1 MEKSRIDTL
10 TSFRFFMILI
20 IAFSHVYFVGGDGVV
35 GKFIYTHIQN
45 PSLPVEFFFVMS
57 GFGLTYR
64 SLMKGKNAI
73 DGSFTLLKGLSF
85 GIQRMKKLYWLYVLT
100 MASMIPLTALW
111 KNWELNNWT
120 MSGIQTLISFFADL
134 TLTQSIYG
142 VSRIA
147 NELNG
152 PCWFI
157 SVLFILYCFY
167 PLLERLNQKIVNLS
181 MRRILIILLITEVLT
196 YLLLIPLSYLKGNSP
211 FDYIAYGGPYS
222 RLFSMFSG
230 ILICDLYYKG
240 RNILRNNTF
249 WEIVAV
255 TVALWWIY
263 NMRVYYNP
271 QDNFPLR
278 YPVVAIINNLI
289 SLGIVYVFSFEKG
302 AISRILLKKPLIT
315 LGGCAMY
322 IYLLHWPVIYNV
334 YGVINQLLPMTDI
347 VKIFTTVLI
356 FVVTGVLTYIIWKYE
371 SKIMGYIDSQFK
383 EV

>member
-10 TSFRFFMILI
+10 TSLRFYMILI
-20 IAFSHVYFVGGDGVV
+20 IAFSHVYFLSGADGL
-35 GKFIYTHIQN
+35 GKFLHTHIQN

-73 DGSFTLLKGLSF
+73 EGSFTLIKGLKF

-100 MASMIPLTALW
+100 MASMIPLEALW

-142 VSRIA
+142 VSSIA

-167 PLLERLNQKIVNLS
+167 PLLERLNQKIVKLS
-181 MRRILIILLITEVLT
+181 MSRIFCIILFIEVLT
-196 YLLLIPLSYLKGNSP
+196 YLLLIPLSYLKDNSP

-222 RLFSMFSG
+222 RFFSMFSG
-230 ILICDLYYKG
+230 VLICDLYYKG
-240 RNILRNNTF
+240 RNRLKNNTL
-249 WEIVAV
+249 WEVVAV
-255 TVALWWIY
+255 AVALWWIY

-271 QDNFPLR
+271 QDNFPVR

-302 AISRILLKKPLIT
+302 AISRFLQKKT
-315 LGGCAMY
+315 LVIWGGCAMY

-334 YGVINQLLPMTDI
+334 YGVINQLLPMTLI
-347 VKIFTTVLI
+347 VKIFTTLLI
-356 FVVTGVLTYIIWKYE
+356 FVVTGILTYIIWKYE
-371 SKIMGYIDSQFK
+371 SKVMGYINSQLK
-383 EV
+383 

>member
-20 IAFSHVYFVGGDGVV
+20 IAFSHVYFLGGEDGL
-35 GKFIYTHIQN
+35 GKFLHTHIQN

-64 SLMKGKNAI
+64 SLTKGKNAI
-73 DGSFTLLKGLSF
+73 EGSFTLIKGLKF

-111 KNWELNNWT
+111 TNWDLNDWI
-120 MSGIQTLISFFADL
+120 MSGIQTTIHFFADL
-134 TLTQSIYG
+134 TLTQSLYG
-142 VSRIA
+142 VSKIA

-167 PLLERLNQKIVNLS
+167 PLLEKLNRKIVKLS
-181 MRRILIILLITEVLT
+181 VRRIFIILLITEVLSF
-196 YLLLIPLSYLKGNSP
+196 LLLMPLSYLKGNSP
-211 FDYIAYGGPYS
+211 FDYIAYGSPYT
-222 RLFSMFSG
+222 RFFSMLSG

-240 RNILRNNTF
+240 RNRLSNNTF

-255 TVALWWIY
+255 TVALLWIY
-263 NMRVYYNP
+263 NMRVYYDP
-271 QDNFPLR
+271 QDNFPVR

-302 AISRILLKKPLIT
+302 AISRILQKKSLIA

-322 IYLLHWPVIYNV
+322 IYMLHFPVIYNV
-334 YGVINQLLPMTDI
+334 YGLVNQLLPMTVM

-356 FVVTGVLTYIIWKYE
+356 FVITGILTYITWKYE
-371 SKIMGYIDSQFK
+371 SKVMGYIDSQLK
-383 EV
+383 

>member
-73 DGSFTLLKGLSF
+73 EGSFTLIKGLRF

-100 MASMIPLTALW
+100 MASMIPLEALW

-120 MSGIQTLISFFADL
+120 QSGIQTLISFFADL

-142 VSRIA
+142 VSKIA

-181 MRRILIILLITEVLT
+181 IQRIFIILLVTEVLT
-196 YLLLIPLSYLKGNSP
+196 YFLLIPLSCLKANSP
-211 FDYIAYGGPYS
+211 FDYIAYGSPYI
-222 RLFSMFSG
+222 RFFSMFSG

-240 RNILRNNTF
+240 RNILKNNTF

-271 QDNFPLR
+271 QDNFPVR

-302 AISRILLKKPLIT
+302 AISRILQKKLLIA

-322 IYLLHWPVIYNV
+322 VYLLHFPVIQNV
-334 YGVINQLLPMTDI
+334 YGVINQLLPMTVM
-347 VKIFTTVLI
+347 VKVFTVILI
-356 FVVTGVLTYIIWKYE
+356 FIITGVLTYIIWKYE
-371 SKIMGYIDSQFK
+371 SRVVKYLEFQK
-383 EV
+383 

>member
-73 DGSFTLLKGLSF
+73 EGSFTLIKGLRF

-100 MASMIPLTALW
+100 MASMIPLEALW

-120 MSGIQTLISFFADL
+120 QSGIQTLISFFADL

-142 VSRIA
+142 VSKIA

-181 MRRILIILLITEVLT
+181 IHRIFIILLVTEVLT
-196 YLLLIPLSYLKGNSP
+196 YFLLIPLSCLKANSP
-211 FDYIAYGGPYS
+211 FDYIAYGSPYI
-222 RLFSMFSG
+222 RFFSMFSG

-240 RNILRNNTF
+240 RNILKNNTF

-271 QDNFPLR
+271 QDNFPVR

-302 AISRILLKKPLIT
+302 AISRILQKKLLIA

-322 IYLLHWPVIYNV
+322 VYLLHFPVIQNV
-334 YGVINQLLPMTDI
+334 YGVINQLLPMTVM
-347 VKIFTTVLI
+347 VKVFTVILI
-356 FVVTGVLTYIIWKYE
+356 FIITGVLTYIIWKYE
-371 SKIMGYIDSQFK
+371 SRVVKYLEFQK
-383 EV
+383 